1 MGHKPRPKGEFSRR
15 IAVNYITVAMRTDI
29 HNCLFYVHTDRQ
41 NVDAIEMMSMTID
54 SISYVFIALSY
65 ITYIF
70 PYSLQPAIGE
80 EYLDA

>member
-1 MGHKPRPKGEFSRR
+1 MCIPIDK
-15 IAVNYITVAMRTDI
+15 
-29 HNCLFYVHTDRQ
+29 

-54 SISYVFIALSY
+54 SISYVFIAMSY

-70 PYSLQPAIGE
+70 LYSLQPAIGE